1 MYISPG
7 RAAGG
12 NPGVPEGT
20 GRFRGSLLVV
30 FKTPEMH
37 IPPWY
42 WFSTTTTL
50 CKKGTLNAYSWLPDH
65 TIDSFISVPS
75 SKQFRPR
82 THKAEE
88 ATLSCGEYGFGMGL
102 YGWDLPKAR
111 CIIDQSQGKEGRE
124 ALLAGM
130 MVDAIYSSNS
140 EAVRL
145 LLDSGVDASGQGPI
159 GDPFLLHAMS
169 KLSSGGGGGKC
180 RGCRRNPGG
189 CRRPAPRV
197 R

>member
-1 MYISPG
+1 
-7 RAAGG
+7 
-12 NPGVPEGT
+12 
-20 GRFRGSLLVV
+20 
-30 FKTPEMH
+30 
-37 IPPWY
+37 
-42 WFSTTTTL
+42 
-50 CKKGTLNAYSWLPDH
+50 
-65 TIDSFISVPS
+65 
-75 SKQFRPR
+75 
-82 THKAEE
+82 
-88 ATLSCGEYGFGMGL
+88 MGL

-169 KLSSGGGGGKC
+169 KLSSGGAANAEVVAETLVDAGARLPGSAEEELWFQNLGSQRAVRIMLHMGVGGMQTTRWSLRAG
-180 RGCRRNPGG
+180 
-189 CRRPAPRV
+189 
-197 R
+197 